1 MNGNNPW
8 IKAALNIWDHV
19 DDEDVFFV
27 EHVDH
32 QLIGEHVDQCKVLV
46 NMVIQFIDEND
57 LDISVVSAEQ

>member
-27 EHVDH
+27 EHVDY